1 MTREL
6 SAGKIVRTLSLGAV
20 SYLALS
26 LESSGDIQ
34 HAFAQTN
41 LPPVTVDAPKPRVR
55 QSVQRSQSTRA
66 SRGQRSV
73 AAAAPRQAA
82 PVPYVVPST
91 GTIGTVPPAYA
102 GGQVAT
108 GGSLGLL
115 GNRGVMNTP
124 FNQTSYTAELIKNQ
138 QARTVGDVLFNDP
151 SVRTKTPAGNGID
164 GVYIR
169 GF

>member
-6 SAGKIVRTLSLGAV
+6 SARKIVRTLSLGAV

-26 LESSGDIQ
+26 LESSGDLQ
-34 HAFAQTN
+34 QAFAQTN
-41 LPPVTVDAPKPRVR
+41 LPPVTVDAPKPRAR
-55 QSVQRSQSTRA
+55 QSVQRFQSTRA

-124 FNQTSYTAELIKNQ
+124 FIR
-138 QARTVGDVLFNDP
+138 QA
-151 SVRTKTPAGNGID
+151 
-164 GVYIR
+164 IR
-169 GF
+169 RS